1 MASIFT
7 DVGEN
12 LTTDFWDGSASAP
25 TNWYVA
31 QGTGVTTAAKGDTA
45 LGTPSAE
52 ARVITT
58 DTQPSADQNQH
69 VGTITATGT
78 RAITEVGLFDAS
90 SAGNMPVRADFTAIN
105 VDSGDKIEFTIQINT
120 A

>member
-1 MASIFT
+1 MASVFT

-12 LTTDFWDGSASAP
+12 LTTDLWDGTISVP

-31 QGTGVTTAAKGDTA
+31 QGTGVAGAVKGDTA
-45 LGTPSAE
+45 LGTESAE
-52 ARVITT
+52 SRVVTT

-78 RAITEVGLFDAS
+78 RAITEVGLFDA
-90 SAGNMPVRADFTAIN
+90 ATTGNMPVRADFTAIN
-105 VDSGDKIEFTIQINT
+105 VVSGDKIEFTIQITT

>member
-1 MASIFT
+1 MASVFT

-12 LTTDFWDGSASAP
+12 LTTDLWDGTISAP
-25 TNWYVA
+25 ANWYVA
-31 QGTGVTTAAKGDTA
+31 QGTGVGGAAKGDTA
-45 LGTPSAE
+45 LGTETAE
-52 ARVITT
+52 TRVTTT

-78 RAITEVGLFDAS
+78 RAITEMGLFDAS
-90 SAGNMPVRADFTAIN
+90 TSGNMPVRADFTAIN
-105 VDSGDKIEFTIQINT
+105 VVSGDKIEFTVQITT